1 MKIKLLFAAL
11 LISSVSWGQGTS
23 EDRLAMF
30 SPKDGVE
37 VSADLVDC
45 TINLRVVSTK
55 LSNKSSI
62 AISDTEGNIVVSR
75 YLLVRVGT
83 TFLSFKEDLKEGV
96 YDVVLTH
103 KDGSRL
109 STKLVINKSK

>member
-1 MKIKLLFAAL
+1 MKIKLLFSAL

-30 SPKDGVE
+30 SPKDEVE
-37 VSADLVDC
+37 VSVDINDC
-45 TINLRVVSTK
+45 TINLRVVSSK

-62 AISDTEGNIVVSR
+62 AISDTEGNIVVSKF
-75 YLLVRVGT
+75 LLVRVGT